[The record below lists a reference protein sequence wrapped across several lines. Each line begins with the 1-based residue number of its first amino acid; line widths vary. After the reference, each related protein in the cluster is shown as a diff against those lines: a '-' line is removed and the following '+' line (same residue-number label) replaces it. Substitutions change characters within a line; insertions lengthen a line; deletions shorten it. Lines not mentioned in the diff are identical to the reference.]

1 MEMEKARG
9 IEEESN
15 PILRLGN
22 KLEFQR
28 HFLQNWAR
36 SLRCRDGY
44 GEGNRQTFREI
55 LELQEWIW
63 RWKQQ
68 TLFANS
74 WAAGMEMEI
83 WKQES
88 EDYGL
93 MIGVCLWAEKQ

>member
-44 GEGNRQTFREI
+44 GEGNRQTFHEI
-55 LELQEWIW
+55 LEV
-63 RWKQQ
+63 
-68 TLFANS
+68 
-74 WAAGMEMEI
+74 AGTDMEMETADTFR
-83 WKQES
+83 KFLGCRDGNGDLET
-88 EDYGL
+88 G
-93 MIGVCLWAEKQ
+93 K